1 MYIQPNFDNIKTDG
15 KKTITKKEISVGCNI
30 SPQEQKG
37 IKKILGV
44 EGSARITNNE
54 TLVDEIK
61 LNGLVNFKVLY
72 LDSENEMRSLDYIA
86 EFTDSV
92 SQQGVSL
99 QSKISALASVKDISV
114 SATDNQIK
122 LMALTE
128 IVIDELFSEEI
139 NALVGVSDNCL
150 KRVKEIRVQNLTGS
164 GTGSFEIA
172 EEFETNTNI
181 EKVLLF
187 DSAAVVTDV
196 KCGIDSVLVSG
207 EVITDIIYK
216 GATGIITKC
225 FSMPFS
231 EEVTVNGAFA
241 GQKVSVRAEITDSK
255 IILSGN
261 ETNNLIKAQVQ
272 LKISA
277 NAYEDKQ
284 IEVIS
289 DIYCA
294 EKEIV
299 KETVSKNTE
308 YFTGCKFFDEKING
322 TAQLDVQMTAIKDI
336 ITTSASRSVL
346 VNLIPGTDSVTA
358 EGVVSAAVIYNDDN
372 GEINSVQVELP
383 YSIELRVENLSLNG
397 KIKGTAV
404 LSNIY
409 ARAKRDKEIE
419 AIAELKF
426 CLEIFDSGCIEYI
439 SSIEEGEDKIPP
451 KNAISVYLAEKGETM
466 WDIAKALNMKP
477 DEILKQNPDLKEPL
491 ENNMPVC
498 IFRKISLDR

>member
-1 MYIQPNFDNIKTDG
+1 MYIQPNFDNIKIDG
-15 KKTITKKEISVGCNI
+15 RKSLAKKQISVGCNI
-30 SPQEQKG
+30 SPHEQKG

-44 EGSARITNNE
+44 EGAARITNSE
-54 TLVDEIK
+54 ALVDEIK

-72 LDSENEMRSLDYIA
+72 LDSENEVLSLDYIA
-86 EFTDSV
+86 EFTDTI
-92 SQQGVSL
+92 QQEGVAL
-99 QSKISALASVKDISV
+99 QSKIIPTASVGDISV

-128 IVIDELFSEEI
+128 LNIDELSFDEMKV
-139 NALVGVSDNCL
+139 LVDVSDNCL
-150 KRVKEIRVQNLTGS
+150 KQIKDIRVQNLTGS
-164 GTGSFEIA
+164 GEGSFEIA

-181 EKVLLF
+181 DKVLLF
-187 DSAAVVTDV
+187 DSAAVVTDI

-207 EVITDIIYK
+207 EIITDIIYK
-216 GATGIITKC
+216 GTTGIITKC

-261 ETNNLIKAQVQ
+261 ETNNLIKAQIQ
-272 LKISA
+272 LKICA
-277 NAYEDKQ
+277 NTYEDKS
-284 IEVIS
+284 IEVVS

-294 EKEIV
+294 EKELI
-299 KETVSKNTE
+299 KETLVKDTE
-308 YFTGCKFFDEKING
+308 YYTGCKFFDEKING

-336 ITTSASRSVL
+336 ITTSASKSVL
-346 VNLIPGTDSVTA
+346 VNLIPNKDSVTA
-358 EGVVSAAVIYNDDN
+358 EGVVSAAVIYEDDN
-372 GEINSVQVELP
+372 SDINSVQVELP
-383 YSIELRVENLSLNG
+383 YSIELRADNVTANS
-397 KIKGTAV
+397 KIKGTV
-404 LSNIY
+404 TLSNIY

-426 CLEIFDSGCIEYI
+426 CLEIFDSGSIEYI
-439 SSIEEGEDKIPP
+439 SALEEGEDKISS

-477 DEILKQNPDLKEPL
+477 EEILKQNPDLKEPV
-491 ENNMPVC
+491 ESNMPVC
-498 IFRKISLDR
+498 IFRKISLD